1 MHLRQRAILAGGAV
15 LALTIGVG
23 AGLLAVAPVNN
34 AMAHAPSL
42 MAKAEILPA
51 AEAPAPAPTA
61 PPEPAPIAVA
71 AYAEPAS
78 VPRTQRPQYAQQAGR
93 DDPAAIAWPDERA
106 APAPVDEP
114 QRDEAEGPR
123 DVTYPPSP
131 PPYAQPYDGPPT
143 YGPGW
148 W

>member
-1 MHLRQRAILAGGAV
+1 MHFRQRAILAGGAV

-42 MAKAEILPA
+42 MAKPEILPA
-51 AEAPAPAPTA
+51 AEAPAPTPAA
-61 PPEPAPIAVA
+61 SPEPAPIAVV
-71 AYAEPAS
+71 AYAQPAA
-78 VPRTQRPQYAQQAGR
+78 VPRAQHPQYAQQAAR

-123 DVTYPPSP
+123 DAAYPPP
-131 PPYAQPYDGPPT
+131 PPYAQPDDNGPS
-143 YGPGW
+143 W
-148 W
+148 R